1 LKGLFDVGRPQTTH
15 AAGASTD
22 KGEEDMSRMN
32 INRQTLRVD
41 QGVEVTDTE
50 RLPEPP
56 ITNYGWQAYAA
67 CRGMGL
73 ATFFTRPKNETPS
86 DGIRQVAS
94 PSI

>member
-1 LKGLFDVGRPQTTH
+1 
-15 AAGASTD
+15 
-22 KGEEDMSRMN
+22 MSRMN

-50 RLPEPP
+50 RLPEPL
-56 ITNYGWQAYAA
+56 ITNYEWQADAA

-94 PSI
+94 PSIWPRAVAIHCDAEPAPRRT

>member
-1 LKGLFDVGRPQTTH
+1 
-15 AAGASTD
+15 
-22 KGEEDMSRMN
+22 M
-32 INRQTLRVD
+32 
-41 QGVEVTDTE
+41 TDTE

-56 ITNYGWQAYAA
+56 ITNYGWQADAA